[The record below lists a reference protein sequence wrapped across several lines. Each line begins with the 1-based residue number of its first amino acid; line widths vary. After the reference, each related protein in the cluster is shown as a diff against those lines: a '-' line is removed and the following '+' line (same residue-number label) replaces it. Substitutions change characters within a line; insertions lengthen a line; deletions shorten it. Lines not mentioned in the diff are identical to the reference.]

1 MNALK
6 ISAFM
11 AFLLVIAVFMIAI
24 NLVRGERV

>member
-11 AFLLVIAVFMIAI
+11 VFLLVVAVLMIAI
-24 NLVRGERV
+24 NLVQGKRV